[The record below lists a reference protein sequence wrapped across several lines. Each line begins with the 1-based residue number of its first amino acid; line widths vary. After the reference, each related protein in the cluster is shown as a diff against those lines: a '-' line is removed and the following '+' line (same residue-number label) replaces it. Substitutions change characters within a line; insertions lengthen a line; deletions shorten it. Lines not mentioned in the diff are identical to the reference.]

1 MSERPP
7 PPPPRPPGGA
17 SRLSQREPLTE
28 DQLRRALLA
37 WLEQHWVVPDL
48 GPADLQ
54 FWRLAY
60 REGEP
65 NWTLK
70 AIHDPATPPGKRE
83 VLKEAVQW
91 AQERFDLALPT
102 SPG

>member
-1 MSERPP
+1 VPVSQRPP
-7 PPPPRPPGGA
+7 PPPPGPPGPPGPPSA
-17 SRLSQREPLTE
+17 SRVSPREPLPE
-28 DQLRRALLA
+28 DELRRALLA

-48 GPADLQ
+48 GPADLE

-60 REGEP
+60 RLGEP

-70 AIHDPATPPGKRE
+70 AIHDPATPPAKRE

-91 AQERFDLALPT
+91 AQE
-102 SPG
+102 